1 MEAVATAE
9 YTYRVIFEPQE
20 GGGYT
25 AFCPTLPGVVTE
37 GESLEEARAN
47 VIEAIE
53 GYLEILQ
60 EDGLPIPPSDDT
72 READAKVIKEK
83 VSVTLPAA

>member
-1 MEAVATAE
+1 MTTAE

-25 AFCPTLPGVVTE
+25 AYCPTLPGVVTE
-37 GESLEEARAN
+37 GESLEEARAK

-60 EDGLPIPPSDDT
+60 EDGRPIPPSDQVG
-72 READAKVIKEK
+72 EAESKVIKEE
-83 VSVTLPAA
+83 VVITLPAA